1 LATWEIVLQFK
12 DSPSSYG
19 WVSIMLHWF
28 TGGIV
33 LTLWFVADSASI
45 LDSQQEQQQIRL
57 HISIAT
63 SAYVFLWLRI
73 GWRIKT
79 GHPRLD
85 NQSDLDHKVAK
96 LAHALLLLAIAVLL
110 LTGPVMVWSGGHEVE
125 VFDWFGIP
133 GPFGPHPVLHDICA
147 EAHGYSGLTVIV
159 VTLVHA
165 AGALK
170 HLMFNDDDVF
180 LRIIVPK

>member
-1 LATWEIVLQFK
+1 MQFK

-19 WVSIMLHWF
+19 WVSIMLHWL
-28 TGGIV
+28 TTGIV
-33 LTLWFVADSASI
+33 LTLWFIADSASI
-45 LDSQQEQQQIRL
+45 LDTQQEQRQQISL
-57 HISIAT
+57 HISIAA

-73 GWRIKT
+73 GWRIKSR
-79 GHPRLD
+79 HPRLD

-96 LAHALLLLAIAVLL
+96 LAHSVLLLAIAVLL
-110 LTGPVMVWSGGHEVE
+110 LTGPLVVWSDGYEIG
-125 VFDWFGIP
+125 VFGWIGIP
-133 GPFGPHPVLHDICA
+133 GPFDRHPVLHEICA
-147 EAHGYSGLTVIV
+147 SVHGYSGLTVIV

-180 LRIIVPK
+180 LRIFTPK